1 MKKIWLGLLC
11 VFIAVQVYIFAFKKD
26 PEEKK
31 QNPVADNS
39 LNAEPEILQKM
50 QGGHLV
56 ESQQGKRDWEL
67 FSKESISYQGRSDWD
82 LKEVEIRFYN
92 SEMQDITVKGK
103 VGNID
108 MQSKNMR
115 IEGDVQ
121 IMTANGYTFVAPYIQ
136 YEAATRKIYC
146 DQLIQVLGP
155 VIQKIRSLKMTAVGI
170 SIPINERKIYLQNQ
184 VKGTQ
189 LLESGESVVVQS
201 QSALLSVKS
210 QTAEFS
216 GQVLINHSER
226 QMKSEFALF
235 SYNEKSKAF
244 ESLELREKVELIEA
258 ERRAT
263 SDNLKIDFETQK
275 LTFSGQPRLYQG
287 EDELVG
293 DKITF
298 LDGGK
303 RVKVENVKAK
313 GMPIE

>member
-11 VFIAVQVYIFAFKKD
+11 VFIAAQVYILVIKKD
-26 PEEKK
+26 SSEEKPK
-31 QNPVADNS
+31 PITDQQNA
-39 LNAEPEILQKM
+39 APEILQKM

-82 LKEVEIRFYN
+82 LTEVEIRFYN
-92 SEMQDITVKGK
+92 SELQDITVKGAT
-103 VGNID
+103 GNID
-108 MQSKNMR
+108 MKTKNMR

-121 IMTANGYTFVAPYIQ
+121 ILTANGYTFIAPYIQ

-155 VIQKIRSLKMTAVGI
+155 IRQKVRTLKMTAIGI
-170 SIPINERKIYLQNQ
+170 AIPINERRIFLQQN
-184 VKGTQ
+184 VKGAQ
-189 LLESGESVVVQS
+189 LLESGESVEVS
-201 QSALLSVKS
+201 SDRAELSAKS

-216 GQVLINHSER
+216 GKVFINHSKR
-226 QMKSEFALF
+226 QMKSEHALF
-235 SYNEKSKAF
+235 SYNDKSKAF
-244 ESLELREKVELIEA
+244 ESLELKEKVELVEG

-263 SDNLKIDFETQK
+263 SDNLKIDFATQK

>member
-11 VFIAVQVYIFAFKKD
+11 VFVAVQVYIFFVKKNSSV
-26 PEEKK
+26 EVSVQTLEKK
-31 QNPVADNS
+31 QN
-39 LNAEPEILQKM
+39 EGPEILQKM

-67 FSKESISYQGRSDWD
+67 FSKESISYQGRGDWD

-92 SEMQDITVKGK
+92 SELQDITVKGHS
-103 VGNID
+103 GNID
-108 MQSKNMR
+108 METKNMR
-115 IEGDVQ
+115 IEGDVH
-121 IMTANGYTFVAPYIQ
+121 ILTANGYTFIAPYIQ
-136 YEAATRKIYC
+136 YEASTRKIYC

-155 VIQKIRSLKMTAVGI
+155 LKQKVRSLKMTAVGI
-170 SIPINERKIYLQNQ
+170 SIPINERKVYLQQ
-184 VKGTQ
+184 SVKGRQ
-189 LLESGESVVVQS
+189 LLESGEPVDISS
-201 QSALLSVKS
+201 DMALLSVKS

-216 GQVLINHSER
+216 GKVFIHHLKR
-226 QMKSEFALF
+226 QMRSELALF
-235 SYNEKSKAF
+235 SYNEQSKVF
-244 ESLELREKVELIEA
+244 ESLELKNKVELIEG

-263 SDNLKIDFETQK
+263 SDNLKADFATQM

-313 GMPIE
+313 GMSEP